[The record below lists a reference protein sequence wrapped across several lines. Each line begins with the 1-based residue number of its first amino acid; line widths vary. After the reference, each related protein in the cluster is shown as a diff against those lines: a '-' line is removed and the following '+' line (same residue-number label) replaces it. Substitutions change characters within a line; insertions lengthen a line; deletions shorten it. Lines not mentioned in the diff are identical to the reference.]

1 MGPSGSEPGFWGE
14 APDRSAPSGDV
25 THVERRELDALRR
38 RAYGP
43 DADIFDDEDALAR
56 LHAMEERVRADRFA
70 PAAQAPPAFASA
82 AAAASAPVT
91 PAATVTPVTTPRAP
105 RWHGALVAATAAVAV
120 LLGGTAWSAARPPV
134 VDAAAGSGE
143 AAEASEQR
151 EEFDRAGYRRYVD
164 GLRDDVLA
172 LAGSEEVADRMIRDQ
187 LRPYGILYGRTV
199 GVGPTVD
206 HRFCMI
212 IADLPRSSVT
222 CIPVENAYANPVS
235 VLLPA
240 WYADADSDLF
250 TGLGEL
256 VAYTLLPG
264 GSVLAEPADSADA
277 VVFPDAAAPAPIA
290 IPPPGWQ

>member
-1 MGPSGSEPGFWGE
+1 VGPSGSEPGVWGG
-14 APDRSAPSGDV
+14 APGRSEPSGDV
-25 THVERRELDALRR
+25 TDAERRELDALRR

-43 DADIFDDEDALAR
+43 NADIFDDEDALAR
-56 LHAMEERVRADRFA
+56 LHAMEERVRADRFP
-70 PAAQAPPAFASA
+70 PAAPTSR
-82 AAAASAPVT
+82 AAASAPVA
-91 PAATVTPVTTPRAP
+91 PSATVTSVTTPRAP
-105 RWHGALVAATAAVAV
+105 RWHGALVAATAAVTV
-120 LLGGTAWSAARPPV
+120 LLGGTAWSAARAPV
-134 VDAAAGSGE
+134 ADAAAGSGE
-143 AAEASEQR
+143 AAEASEHR
-151 EEFDRAGYRRYVD
+151 EEFDRASYRRYLD

-172 LAGSEEVADRMIRDQ
+172 LPGSEEVADRMIRDQ

-235 VLLPA
+235 VLLPS
-240 WYADADSDLF
+240 WYSDAESDVF

-277 VVFPDAAAPAPIA
+277 VVFPDAAAPAPTA
-290 IPPPGWQ
+290 FPPPGWQ

>member
-1 MGPSGSEPGFWGE
+1 MGPSGSEPEVWGGG
-14 APDRSAPSGDV
+14 PDGTEPSGDV
-25 THVERRELDALRR
+25 TRAERRELDALRR

-56 LHAMEERVRADRFA
+56 LGALEEQVREDRFP
-70 PAAQAPPAFASA
+70 PAVHAEPSVAPPTAGVAPKA
-82 AAAASAPVT
+82 ALVSVPV
-91 PAATVTPVTTPRAP
+91 PRAP

-120 LLGGTAWSAARPPV
+120 LLAGTAWSAARAPA
-134 VDAAAGSGE
+134 VDAAAGSND

-151 EEFDRAGYRRYVD
+151 EAFDRAGYRRYVD

-172 LAGSEEVADRMIRDQ
+172 LPGTDEVADRMIRDR

-199 GVGPTVD
+199 AVGPTVD

-212 IADLPRSSVT
+212 IADLPRSSIT
-222 CIPVENAYANPVS
+222 CIPVETARAEPVS
-235 VLLPA
+235 VLLPS

-250 TGLGEL
+250 TGLGEIISF
-256 VAYTLLPG
+256 TLLPG
-264 GSVLAEPADSADA
+264 GSVIAEPVDSAGTT
-277 VVFPDAAAPAPIA
+277 VVPDAGPVPTA